1 MRAPILFL
9 VAAATAMAGLG
20 GCKKAD
26 WSPLGNSGHQGRYV
40 GVGLYGPGKQW
51 TRMVAAQQLADDAR
65 AHPIDDQIVIV
76 VADSQTGELR
86 ACGDLTGYCIGM
98 NPWAKPL
105 AASQIAPIVL
115 TEHVV
120 PDQPDKP

>member
-1 MRAPILFL
+1 
-9 VAAATAMAGLG
+9 
-20 GCKKAD
+20 
-26 WSPLGNSGHQGRYV
+26 
-40 GVGLYGPGKQW
+40 
-51 TRMVAAQQLADDAR
+51 MVAAQQLADDAR